1 MVRRTPA
8 LMSEWTFAMRQF
20 RRRND
25 ESIATERQQA
35 CECHGEQIT
44 DLGGDSPA

>member
-1 MVRRTPA
+1 MDFRNA
-8 LMSEWTFAMRQF
+8 EF

-44 DLGGDSPA
+44 DLGGDSTAG